1 MSSAADVGSK
11 RSRVSL
17 GALKPLAP
25 YALAHRGRIGLALIA
40 LTVAS
45 AATLVVPIAVRR
57 MIDFGFSDSNA
68 GLIRAYFLAMI
79 GVVAVLALAS
89 GARYYLVMTLGERV
103 VADLRADLFGHLTRL
118 DPSFF
123 DAEKTG
129 DIASRLSADTT
140 QLKAT
145 FGSSASLALRNLF
158 LFVGAM
164 TMMVVTSP
172 KLSAFV
178 LAAIPIIVLPLYAAG
193 RSVRERS
200 RRAQDRLADATAF
213 ATESLSAVRV
223 MQSFLAERFTASRY
237 REAAFGAYEAARTM
251 TQARAIV
258 TAAAIFLA
266 FGSVVVVLWLGAQEV
281 IARKMTGGTLSQ
293 FVLFAV
299 FGAGALG
306 QLSEVWN
313 EVSQAAGAAG
323 RIGEIMA
330 VKPRIVAPPQPLRL
344 AKPVRGEFAFQNV
357 CFAYPGREDDAVLR
371 DVSFR
376 IAPGETVAIVGPSGA
391 GKSTLFQLALRF
403 YDPAS
408 GAVTLDGVDVS
419 KLDPADLRAEIA
431 LVPQD
436 AFIFGATVADNIA
449 YGAPGATRE
458 AVVAAA
464 QQAAADGFISN
475 LPRGYDTQLGE
486 RGVTLSGGERQRIAI
501 ARAILKNAPVLLLDE
516 ATSALDAENETL
528 VQGALETLMKGRSTL
543 VIAHRLATIVNADR
557 IFVIE
562 AGRLVEEGSHASLM
576 AANGLYARLARLQF
590 ETGAAALTAVARPV
604 GAVWRARIRLDSWAS
619 ATYLRAFGLRHA
631 GSRRRGFGADRAF
644 SRGWAPKPVTT
655 QSRSWS

>member
-1 MSSAADVGSK
+1 MSSADAGSK

-17 GALKPLAP
+17 TALKPLAP
-25 YALAHRGRIGLALIA
+25 YAFAHRTRIVLALIA
-40 LTVAS
+40 LAIAS

-57 MIDFGFSDSNA
+57 MIDFGFSDANA

-89 GARYYLVMTLGERV
+89 GSRYYLVMTLGERV
-103 VADLRADLFGHLTRL
+103 VADLRADLFSHLTRL

-158 LFVGAM
+158 LFVGAI
-164 TMMVVTSP
+164 TMMVFTSP

-178 LAAIPIIVLPLYAAG
+178 LAAIPVIVLPLYAAG

-223 MQSFLAERFTASRY
+223 MQSFLAEKFTASRY
-237 REAAFGAYEAARTM
+237 REAAVGAYEAARAM

-281 IARKMTGGTLSQ
+281 IAGQMTGGALSQ

-330 VKPRIVAPPQPLRL
+330 VRPRIVAPAQPMKL
-344 AKPVRGEFAFQNV
+344 AKPVRGEFAFHDV
-357 CFAYPGREDDAVLR
+357 CFVYPGRGGGAVLR

-376 IAPGETVAIVGPSGA
+376 VAPGETIAIVGPSGA

-403 YDPAS
+403 YDPGR
-408 GAVTLDGVDVS
+408 GAVMLDGVDIS

-449 YGAPGATRE
+449 YGAPGVTRE
-458 AVVAAA
+458 AIVVAAK
-464 QQAAADGFISN
+464 QAAADGFISAM
-475 LPRGYDTQLGE
+475 PQGYDTPLGE

-516 ATSALDAENETL
+516 ATSALDAESETL
-528 VQGALETLMKGRSTL
+528 VQGALETLMKDRSTL
-543 VIAHRLATIVNADR
+543 VIAHRLATIVNAHR
-557 IFVIE
+557 ILVIE
-562 AGRLVEEGSHASLM
+562 AGRVVEEGSHASLM
-576 AANGLYARLARLQF
+576 AANGLYSRLARLQF
-590 ETGAAALTAVARPV
+590 ENGAAALTAA
-604 GAVWRARIRLDSWAS
+604 AEAA
-619 ATYLRAFGLRHA
+619 
-631 GSRRRGFGADRAF
+631 
-644 SRGWAPKPVTT
+644 
-655 QSRSWS
+655 Q

>member
-1 MSSAADVGSK
+1 MSSAADAGSK

-25 YALAHRGRIGLALIA
+25 YALAHRGRIVLALIA
-40 LTVAS
+40 LAIAS

-57 MIDFGFSDSNA
+57 MIDFGFSDANA

-103 VADLRADLFGHLTRL
+103 VADLRADLFSHLTRL

-123 DAEKTG
+123 DGEKTG

-158 LFVGAM
+158 LFVGAI
-164 TMMVVTSP
+164 TMMVFTSP

-237 REAAFGAYEAARTM
+237 REAALGAYEAARAM
-251 TQARAIV
+251 SQARALV
-258 TAAAIFLA
+258 TAAALFLA

-281 IARKMTGGTLSQ
+281 IAHRMTGGALSQ

-330 VKPRIVAPPQPLRL
+330 VQPRIVAPAQPMKL
-344 AKPVRGEFAFQNV
+344 AKPVRGELAFHDV
-357 CFAYPGREDDAVLR
+357 CFAYPGREDGAVLR
-371 DVSFR
+371 DVGFR
-376 IAPGETVAIVGPSGA
+376 VAPGETVAIVGPSGA

-403 YDPAS
+403 YDPGTGS
-408 GAVTLDGVDVS
+408 VMLDGVDIA
-419 KLDPADLRAEIA
+419 KLDPVHLRAEIA

-464 QQAAADGFISN
+464 KQAAADGFISA
-475 LPRGYDTQLGE
+475 LPQGYDTPLRE

-516 ATSALDAENETL
+516 ATSALDAESETL

-543 VIAHRLATIVNADR
+543 VIAHRLATIVNAHR
-557 IFVIE
+557 ILVIE
-562 AGRLVEEGSHASLM
+562 AGCVVEEGSHASLM

-590 ETGAAALTAVARPV
+590 ETGAAALTATAE
-604 GAVWRARIRLDSWAS
+604 AA
-619 ATYLRAFGLRHA
+619 
-631 GSRRRGFGADRAF
+631 
-644 SRGWAPKPVTT
+644 
-655 QSRSWS
+655 Q

>member
-1 MSSAADVGSK
+1 MSSADPGSK

-17 GALKPLAP
+17 AALRPLAP
-25 YALAHRGRIGLALIA
+25 YALVHRTRIVLALVA
-40 LTVAS
+40 LTIAS
-45 AATLVVPIAVRR
+45 GATLVVPIAVRR
-57 MIDFGFSDSNA
+57 MIDFGFSDANA

-103 VADLRADLFGHLTRL
+103 VADLRADLFSHLTRL

-145 FGSSASLALRNLF
+145 FGTSASLALRNLF
-158 LFVGAM
+158 LFVGAIA
-164 TMMVVTSP
+164 MMVVTSP

-178 LAAIPIIVLPLYAAG
+178 LAAIPVIVLPLYAAG

-223 MQSFLAERFTASRY
+223 MQSFQAERFTAGRY
-237 REAAFGAYEAARTM
+237 REAAFGAYEAARAM
-251 TQARAIV
+251 SLARALV
-258 TAAAIFLA
+258 TTAAIFLA
-266 FGSVVVVLWLGAQEV
+266 FGSVVFVLWLGAREV
-281 IARKMTGGTLSQ
+281 IAHRMTGGALSQ

-323 RIGEIMA
+323 RIGEIMG
-330 VKPRIVAPPQPLRL
+330 VKPRIVAPAEPIKL
-344 AKPVRGEFAFQNV
+344 AKPVRGELALRNV
-357 CFAYPGREDDAVLR
+357 SFAYPGREDDPVLR
-371 DVSFR
+371 NVSFR
-376 IAPGETVAIVGPSGA
+376 VAPGETVAIVGPSGA

-403 YDPAS
+403 YDTEG
-408 GAVTLDGVDVS
+408 GAVTLDGADVS
-419 KLDPADLRAEIA
+419 RLDPASLRAEIA

-436 AFIFGATVADNIA
+436 AFIFGASVAENIA
-449 YGAPGATRE
+449 YGAPAATRE

-464 QQAAADGFISN
+464 RQAAADGFISA
-475 LPRGYDTQLGE
+475 LPRGYDTLLGE

-528 VQGALETLMKGRSTL
+528 VQGALETLMKGRTTL
-543 VIAHRLATIVNADR
+543 VIAHRLATIVNAHR
-557 IFVIE
+557 ILVIE
-562 AGRLVEEGSHASLM
+562 AGRLVEEGDHPSLM

-590 ETGAAALTAVARPV
+590 ETGAAALTA
-604 GAVWRARIRLDSWAS
+604 
-619 ATYLRAFGLRHA
+619 ATEAA
-631 GSRRRGFGADRAF
+631 
-644 SRGWAPKPVTT
+644 
-655 QSRSWS
+655 Q

>member
-1 MSSAADVGSK
+1 MSSAEAGSK
-11 RSRVSL
+11 TSRSSL
-17 GALKPLAP
+17 GALRPLAP
-25 YALAHRGRIGLALIA
+25 YAFVHRTRIALALVAI
-40 LTVAS
+40 TIAS

-57 MIDFGFSDSNA
+57 MIDFGFSDANA
-68 GLIRAYFLAMI
+68 GLIHAYFLAMI

-103 VADLRADLFGHLTRL
+103 VADLRADLFAHLTRL
-118 DPSFF
+118 DPGFF

-158 LFVGAM
+158 LFVGAIA
-164 TMMVVTSP
+164 MMVVTSS

-178 LAAIPIIVLPLYAAG
+178 LAAIPVIVLPLYTAG
-193 RSVRERS
+193 RSVRQRS
-200 RRAQDRLADATAF
+200 RRAQDRLAQATAF

-223 MQSFLAERFTASRY
+223 MQSFVAESFTAGRY
-237 REAAFGAYEAARTM
+237 RNAAYGAYEAARAM
-251 TQARAIV
+251 SEARAFV

-266 FGSVVVVLWLGAQEV
+266 FSSVVVVLWLGAQDV
-281 IARKMTGGTLSQ
+281 IARRMTAGALSQ

-313 EVSQAAGAAG
+313 EAAQAAGAAA

-330 VKPRIVAPPQPLRL
+330 VKPRIAAPARPAALP
-344 AKPVRGEFAFQNV
+344 KPVRGELAFDNV
-357 CFAYPGREDDAVLR
+357 SFAYPGREDDFVLR

-376 IAPGETVAIVGPSGA
+376 IAPGEVVAIVGPSGA

-403 YDPAS
+403 YDPSS
-408 GAVTLDGVDVS
+408 GAVTLDGVDIS
-419 KLDPADLRAEIA
+419 TLDPASLRAEIA

-436 AFIFGATVADNIA
+436 AFIFGASVADNIA

-464 QQAAADGFISN
+464 RQAAAHGFIAA
-475 LPRGYDTQLGE
+475 LPEGYDTLLGE

-501 ARAILKNAPVLLLDE
+501 ARAILKDAPALLLDE
-516 ATSALDAENETL
+516 ATSALDAESETE
-528 VQGALETLMKGRSTL
+528 VQGALETLMKGRTTL
-543 VIAHRLATIVNADR
+543 VIAHRLATIVNAHR
-557 IFVIE
+557 ILVIE
-562 AGRLVEEGSHASLM
+562 AGRLVEEGTHASLM
-576 AANGLYARLARLQF
+576 AAGGLYARLARLQF
-590 ETGAAALTAVARPV
+590 ETGATALTAVAE
-604 GAVWRARIRLDSWAS
+604 AA
-619 ATYLRAFGLRHA
+619 
-631 GSRRRGFGADRAF
+631 
-644 SRGWAPKPVTT
+644 
-655 QSRSWS
+655 Q

>member
-1 MSSAADVGSK
+1 MSNADAGSK

-17 GALKPLAP
+17 GVLKPLAP
-25 YALAHRGRIGLALIA
+25 YAFVHHMRIVLALLALAIA
-40 LTVAS
+40 S
-45 AATLVVPIAVRR
+45 GATLVVPIAVRR
-57 MIDFGFSDSNA
+57 MIDFGFSDANA

-103 VADLRADLFGHLTRL
+103 VADLRADLFTHLTQL

-123 DAEKTG
+123 DSEKTG

-145 FGSSASLALRNLF
+145 FGASASLALRNLF
-158 LFVGAM
+158 LFVGAIA
-164 TMMVVTSP
+164 MMVVTSP

-178 LAAIPIIVLPLYAAG
+178 LAAIPVIVLPLYAAG
-193 RSVRERS
+193 RSVRQRS

-223 MQSFLAERFTASRY
+223 MQSFLAERFTAARY
-237 REAAFGAYEAARTM
+237 REAAFGAYEAARAM
-251 TQARAIV
+251 AQARALV

-266 FGSVVVVLWLGAQEV
+266 FGSVVFVLWLGAQEV
-281 IARKMTGGTLSQ
+281 ITHRMTGGALSQ

-323 RIGEIMA
+323 RIGEILA
-330 VKPRIVAPPQPLRL
+330 VKPRVVAPAQPIKL
-344 AKPVRGEFAFQNV
+344 AKPVGGELAFRNV
-357 CFAYPGREDDAVLR
+357 SFAYPGREDDPVLR

-376 IAPGETVAIVGPSGA
+376 VAPGETVAIVGPSGA

-403 YDPAS
+403 YDTAG
-408 GAVTLDGVDVS
+408 GAVTLDGIDVS
-419 KLDPADLRAEIA
+419 RLDPADLRAEIA

-449 YGAPGATRE
+449 YGAPGATRD
-458 AVVAAA
+458 AVISAAK
-464 QQAAADGFISN
+464 QAAADGFISA
-475 LPRGYDTQLGE
+475 LPQGYDSLLGE

-501 ARAILKNAPVLLLDE
+501 ARAVLKNAPVLLLDE
-516 ATSALDAENETL
+516 ATSALDAESETL

-543 VIAHRLATIVNADR
+543 VIAHRLATIVNAHR
-557 IFVIE
+557 ILVIE
-562 AGRLVEEGSHASLM
+562 AGRLVEEGTHATLM

-590 ETGAAALTAVARPV
+590 ETGAAALTAA
-604 GAVWRARIRLDSWAS
+604 A
-619 ATYLRAFGLRHA
+619 HA
-631 GSRRRGFGADRAF
+631 A
-644 SRGWAPKPVTT
+644 
-655 QSRSWS
+655 Q

>member
-1 MSSAADVGSK
+1 MSSADVGSK
-11 RSRVSL
+11 RSRSSFA
-17 GALKPLAP
+17 ALAPLAP
-25 YALAHRGRIGLALIA
+25 YAFAHRGRIALALVA
-40 LTVAS
+40 LVIAS
-45 AATLVVPIAVRR
+45 ATTLVVPIAVRR
-57 MIDFGFSDSNA
+57 MIDFGFSDANA

-79 GVVAVLALAS
+79 GVVAVLSLAS

-103 VADLRADLFGHLTRL
+103 VADLRADLFTHLTRL

-158 LFVGAM
+158 LFVGAI

-178 LAAIPIIVLPLYAAG
+178 LAAIPIIILPLYAAG
-193 RSVRERS
+193 RAVRERS
-200 RRAQDRLADATAF
+200 RQAQDRLADATAF
-213 ATESLSAVRV
+213 AAESLSAVRV
-223 MQSFLAERFTASRY
+223 MQSFLAEKFVAGRY
-237 REAAFGAYEAARTM
+237 REAAFGAYEAARATS
-251 TQARAIV
+251 QARALV
-258 TAAAIFLA
+258 TAAALFLA

-281 IARKMTGGTLSQ
+281 IAGQMTGGALSQ

-330 VKPRIVAPPQPLRL
+330 VKPRIVAPTRPIQLGT
-344 AKPVRGEFAFQNV
+344 PVRGELAYQDV
-357 CFAYPGREDDAVLR
+357 SFAYPGREDGAILR
-371 DVSFR
+371 DVNFR
-376 IAPGETVAIVGPSGA
+376 VAPGETVAIVGPSGA

-403 YDPAS
+403 YDPAT
-408 GAVTLDGVDVS
+408 GTVTLDGVDIS
-419 KLDPADLRAEIA
+419 RLDPADLRAEIA

-436 AFIFGATVADNIA
+436 AFIFGASVADNIA

-464 QQAAADGFISN
+464 KQAAADGFISA
-475 LPRGYDTQLGE
+475 LPQGYDTPLGE
-486 RGVTLSGGERQRIAI
+486 RGVTLSGGERQRLAI
-501 ARAILKNAPVLLLDE
+501 ARAILKDPPVLLLDE
-516 ATSALDAENETL
+516 ATSALDAESETL
-528 VQGALETLMKGRSTL
+528 VQGALETLMQGRSTL
-543 VIAHRLATIVNADR
+543 VIAHRLATIVNAHR
-557 IFVIE
+557 ILVIE
-562 AGRLVEEGSHASLM
+562 GGRLVEEGSHASLM

-590 ETGAAALTAVARPV
+590 ETGAAALTAA
-604 GAVWRARIRLDSWAS
+604 AEAA
-619 ATYLRAFGLRHA
+619 
-631 GSRRRGFGADRAF
+631 
-644 SRGWAPKPVTT
+644 
-655 QSRSWS
+655 Q

>member
-1 MSSAADVGSK
+1 MSSAADAGSK

-25 YALAHRGRIGLALIA
+25 YALAHRGRIGLALVA
-40 LTVAS
+40 LTIAS

-103 VADLRADLFGHLTRL
+103 VADLRADLFSHLTRL

-123 DAEKTG
+123 DGEKTG

-158 LFVGAM
+158 LFVGAI
-164 TMMVVTSP
+164 TMMVFTSP

-178 LAAIPIIVLPLYAAG
+178 LAAIPVIVLPLYAAG

-223 MQSFLAERFTASRY
+223 MQSFLAETFTAGRY
-237 REAAFGAYEAARTM
+237 REAAFGACEAARAM

-266 FGSVVVVLWLGAQEV
+266 FGSVVVVLWLGAQDV
-281 IARKMTGGTLSQ
+281 IAGRMTGGALSQ

-330 VKPRIVAPPQPLRL
+330 VAPRIVAPAQPMKL
-344 AKPVRGEFAFQNV
+344 AKPVRGELSFDDV
-357 CFAYPGREDDAVLR
+357 SFAYPGREDGPVLR
-371 DVSFR
+371 EVSFR
-376 IAPGETVAIVGPSGA
+376 VAPGETVAIVGPSGA

-403 YDPAS
+403 YDPTK
-408 GAVTLDGVDVS
+408 GAITLDGFDVS

-436 AFIFGATVADNIA
+436 AFIFGAAVADNIA

-458 AVVAAA
+458 AIVNAAK
-464 QQAAADGFISN
+464 QAAADGFISA
-475 LPRGYDTQLGE
+475 LPQGYETVLGE
-486 RGVTLSGGERQRIAI
+486 RGITLSGGERQRIAI
-501 ARAILKNAPVLLLDE
+501 ARALLKDAPVLLLDE
-516 ATSALDAENETL
+516 ATSALDAESETL

-543 VIAHRLATIVNADR
+543 VIAHRLATIVNAHS
-557 IFVIE
+557 ILVIE

-590 ETGAAALTAVARPV
+590 ETGAAALTAA
-604 GAVWRARIRLDSWAS
+604 A
-619 ATYLRAFGLRHA
+619 
-631 GSRRRGFGADRAF
+631 
-644 SRGWAPKPVTT
+644 
-655 QSRSWS
+655 Q

>member
-1 MSSAADVGSK
+1 MSSADTGSK

-17 GALKPLAP
+17 GALRPLAP
-25 YALAHRGRIGLALIA
+25 YAFAHRTRIALALIA
-40 LTVAS
+40 LAIAS

-103 VADLRADLFGHLTRL
+103 VADLRADLFSHLTCL

-123 DAEKTG
+123 DGEKTG

-158 LFVGAM
+158 LFVGAI
-164 TMMVVTSP
+164 TMMVFTSP

-178 LAAIPIIVLPLYAAG
+178 LAAIPVIVLPLYAAG

-223 MQSFLAERFTASRY
+223 MQSFLAEKFTARRY
-237 REAAFGAYEAARTM
+237 REAAFGAYEAARAM

-281 IARKMTGGTLSQ
+281 IAGAMTGGALSQ

-330 VKPRIVAPPQPLRL
+330 VEPRIVAPAQPVKL

-357 CFAYPGREDDAVLR
+357 RFTYPGRHDDSVLH

-376 IAPGETVAIVGPSGA
+376 VAPGETVAIVGPSGA

-403 YDPAS
+403 YDPGS
-408 GAVTLDGVDVS
+408 GAVMLDGVDIS

-464 QQAAADGFISN
+464 KQAAADSFISAM
-475 LPRGYDTQLGE
+475 PQGYGTALGE

-516 ATSALDAENETL
+516 ATSALDAESETL

-543 VIAHRLATIVNADR
+543 VIAHRLATIINAHR
-557 IFVIE
+557 ILVIE
-562 AGRLVEEGSHASLM
+562 AGRLVEEGSHGSLM

-590 ETGAAALTAVARPV
+590 ETGAAALTAA
-604 GAVWRARIRLDSWAS
+604 AEAA
-619 ATYLRAFGLRHA
+619 
-631 GSRRRGFGADRAF
+631 
-644 SRGWAPKPVTT
+644 
-655 QSRSWS
+655 Q

>member
-1 MSSAADVGSK
+1 MSSADAGSK
-11 RSRVSL
+11 RSRGSL
-17 GALKPLAP
+17 AALKPLAP
-25 YALAHRGRIGLALIA
+25 YAFAHRGRIALALVA
-40 LTVAS
+40 LVIAS

-79 GVVAVLALAS
+79 GVVAVLSLAS

-103 VADLRADLFGHLTRL
+103 VADLRADLFTHLTRL

-158 LFVGAM
+158 LFVGA
-164 TMMVVTSP
+164 TAMMVVTSP

-200 RRAQDRLADATAF
+200 RQAQDRLADATAF
-213 ATESLSAVRV
+213 AAESLSAVRV
-223 MQSFLAERFTASRY
+223 MQSFLAETFAAGRY
-237 REAAFGAYEAARTM
+237 REAAFGAYEAARATS
-251 TQARAIV
+251 QARALV
-258 TAAAIFLA
+258 TAAALFLA

-281 IARKMTGGTLSQ
+281 IAGQMTGGALSQ

-330 VKPRIVAPPQPLRL
+330 VKPRIVAPPKPLKL
-344 AKPVRGEFAFQNV
+344 AKPVRGELAFRDV
-357 CFAYPGREDDAVLR
+357 SFAYPGREDGAVLR
-371 DVSFR
+371 GVSFR
-376 IAPGETVAIVGPSGA
+376 VAPGETVAIVGPSGA

-408 GAVTLDGVDVS
+408 GAVTLDGADIS

-436 AFIFGATVADNIA
+436 AFIFGASVADNIA
-449 YGAPGATRE
+449 YGAPGATRD

-464 QQAAADGFISN
+464 KQAAADGFISA
-475 LPRGYDTQLGE
+475 LPQGYDTPLGE

-501 ARAILKNAPVLLLDE
+501 ARAILKDAPVLLLDE
-516 ATSALDAENETL
+516 ATSALDAESETL

-543 VIAHRLATIVNADR
+543 VIAHRLATIVNAHR
-557 IFVIE
+557 ILVIE

-590 ETGAAALTAVARPV
+590 ETGAAALT
-604 GAVWRARIRLDSWAS
+604 GAAEA
-619 ATYLRAFGLRHA
+619 A
-631 GSRRRGFGADRAF
+631 
-644 SRGWAPKPVTT
+644 
-655 QSRSWS
+655 Q

>member
-1 MSSAADVGSK
+1 MPSAADTGSK

-17 GALKPLAP
+17 GALRPLAP
-25 YALAHRGRIGLALIA
+25 YAFAHRTRIVLALIA
-40 LTVAS
+40 LTIAS

-57 MIDFGFSDSNA
+57 MIDFGFSAANA
-68 GLIRAYFLAMI
+68 GLIHAYFFAMI

-103 VADLRADLFGHLTRL
+103 VADLRADLFTHLTRL

-123 DAEKTG
+123 DTEKTG

-158 LFVGAM
+158 LFVGAI

-178 LAAIPIIVLPLYAAG
+178 VAAIPVIVLPLYAAG
-193 RSVRERS
+193 RSVRQRS
-200 RRAQDRLADATAF
+200 RRAQDRLAEATAF
-213 ATESLSAVRV
+213 AAESLSAVRV
-223 MQSFLAERFTASRY
+223 MQSFLAENFTAGRY
-237 REAAFGAYEAARTM
+237 REAAFGAYEAARAM
-251 TQARAIV
+251 SQARALV
-258 TAAAIFLA
+258 TAAALFLA
-266 FGSVVVVLWLGAQEV
+266 FGSVVVVLKFGAQEV
-281 IARKMTGGTLSQ
+281 IAGRMTGGALSQ

-330 VKPRIVAPPQPLRL
+330 VKPRIVAPAQPLKL
-344 AKPVRGEFAFQNV
+344 AKPVRGGLSFLNV
-357 CFAYPGREDDAVLR
+357 SFAYPGREDDSVLR

-376 IAPGETVAIVGPSGA
+376 IAPGEVVAIVGPSGA

-408 GAVTLDGVDVS
+408 GKVTLDGVDIS
-419 KLDPADLRAEIA
+419 RLDPASLRAEIA

-449 YGAPGATRE
+449 YGAPGATHE
-458 AVVAAA
+458 AVVDAAR
-464 QQAAADGFISN
+464 QAAADSFIAA
-475 LPRGYDTQLGE
+475 LPQGYDTPLGE

-501 ARAILKNAPVLLLDE
+501 ARAILKDAPVLLLDE
-516 ATSALDAENETL
+516 ATSALDAESETL

-543 VIAHRLATIVNADR
+543 VIAHRLATIVNAHR
-557 IFVIE
+557 ILVIE

-590 ETGAAALTAVARPV
+590 KTGAAALTAA
-604 GAVWRARIRLDSWAS
+604 AEAA
-619 ATYLRAFGLRHA
+619 
-631 GSRRRGFGADRAF
+631 
-644 SRGWAPKPVTT
+644 
-655 QSRSWS
+655 Q

>member
-1 MSSAADVGSK
+1 MSSADTGSK

-17 GALKPLAP
+17 AALKPLAP
-25 YALAHRGRIGLALIA
+25 YALAHRGRIVLALIA
-40 LTVAS
+40 LALAS

-103 VADLRADLFGHLTRL
+103 VADLRADLFSHLTRL

-123 DAEKTG
+123 DGEKTG

-158 LFVGAM
+158 LFVGAI
-164 TMMVVTSP
+164 TMMVFTSP

-178 LAAIPIIVLPLYAAG
+178 LAAIPVIVLPLYAAG

-251 TQARAIV
+251 IQARAIV
-258 TAAAIFLA
+258 TAVAIFLA

-281 IARKMTGGTLSQ
+281 IAGSMTGGALSQ

-330 VKPRIVAPPQPLRL
+330 VQPRIVAPPQPLRL
-344 AKPVRGEFAFQNV
+344 AKPVRGELAFHDV
-357 CFAYPGREDDAVLR
+357 RFAYPGREDGSVLR

-403 YDPAS
+403 YDPGS
-408 GAVTLDGVDVS
+408 GAVMLDGVDIS
-419 KLDPADLRAEIA
+419 KLDPVDLRAEIA

-464 QQAAADGFISN
+464 KRAAADSFISAM
-475 LPRGYDTQLGE
+475 PQGYDTALGE

-516 ATSALDAENETL
+516 ATSALDAESETL

-543 VIAHRLATIVNADR
+543 VIAHRLATIVNAHR
-557 IFVIE
+557 ILVVE
-562 AGRLVEEGSHASLM
+562 AGRVVEEGSHASLM

-590 ETGAAALTAVARPV
+590 ETGAAALTAA
-604 GAVWRARIRLDSWAS
+604 AEAA
-619 ATYLRAFGLRHA
+619 
-631 GSRRRGFGADRAF
+631 
-644 SRGWAPKPVTT
+644 
-655 QSRSWS
+655 Q

>member
-1 MSSAADVGSK
+1 MSSADAGSK

-17 GALKPLAP
+17 TALKPLAP
-25 YALAHRGRIGLALIA
+25 YAFAHRTRIVLALIA
-40 LTVAS
+40 LAIAS

-57 MIDFGFSDSNA
+57 MIDFGFSDANA

-79 GVVAVLALAS
+79 CVVAVLALAS

-103 VADLRADLFGHLTRL
+103 VADLRVDLFSHLTRL

-158 LFVGAM
+158 LFVGAI
-164 TMMVVTSP
+164 TMMVFTSP

-178 LAAIPIIVLPLYAAG
+178 LAAIPVIVLPLYAAG

-223 MQSFLAERFTASRY
+223 MQSFLAEKFTASRY
-237 REAAFGAYEAARTM
+237 REAAFGAYEAARAM
-251 TQARAIV
+251 THARAIV

-281 IARKMTGGTLSQ
+281 IAGSMTGGALSQ

-330 VKPRIVAPPQPLRL
+330 VRPRIVAPAQPMKL
-344 AKPVRGEFAFQNV
+344 AKPVRGELAFHDV
-357 CFAYPGREDDAVLR
+357 CFAYPGREGGAVLR

-376 IAPGETVAIVGPSGA
+376 VAPGEIVAIVGPSGA

-403 YDPAS
+403 YDPGS
-408 GAVTLDGVDVS
+408 GSVMLDGVDIAR
-419 KLDPADLRAEIA
+419 LDPVDLRAEIA

-449 YGAPGATRE
+449 YGAPGATHG

-464 QQAAADGFISN
+464 KQAAADGFISAM
-475 LPRGYDTQLGE
+475 PQGYDTALGE

-516 ATSALDAENETL
+516 ATSALDAESETL

-543 VIAHRLATIVNADR
+543 VIAHRLATIVTAHR
-557 IFVIE
+557 ILVIE
-562 AGRLVEEGSHASLM
+562 AGRVVEEGSHASLM
-576 AANGLYARLARLQF
+576 AANGLYSRLARLQF
-590 ETGAAALTAVARPV
+590 ETGAAALT
-604 GAVWRARIRLDSWAS
+604 GAAEA
-619 ATYLRAFGLRHA
+619 A
-631 GSRRRGFGADRAF
+631 
-644 SRGWAPKPVTT
+644 
-655 QSRSWS
+655 Q

>member
-1 MSSAADVGSK
+1 MSSAADAGSK

-17 GALKPLAP
+17 DALKPLAP
-25 YALAHRGRIGLALIA
+25 YALTHRGRIGLALIA
-40 LTVAS
+40 LTIAS
-45 AATLVVPIAVRR
+45 CATLVVPIAVRR
-57 MIDFGFSDSNA
+57 MIDFGFSNSNA

-103 VADLRADLFGHLTRL
+103 VADLRADLFSHLTRL

-164 TMMVVTSP
+164 AMMVVTSP
-172 KLSAFV
+172 KLSIFV

-223 MQSFLAERFTASRY
+223 MQSFLAEQFTARRY
-237 REAAFGAYEAARTM
+237 RDAAFGAYEAARTM

-258 TAAAIFLA
+258 TVAAIFLA

-281 IARKMTGGTLSQ
+281 VAGRMTGGTLSQ

-330 VKPRIVAPPQPLRL
+330 VKPRIVAPVRPMKLT
-344 AKPVRGEFAFQNV
+344 KPVRGEFAFQNV
-357 CFAYPGREDDAVLR
+357 QFAYPGREDDVVLHE
-371 DVSFR
+371 VSFR
-376 IAPGETVAIVGPSGA
+376 VAPGETVAIVGPSGA

-403 YDPAS
+403 YDPAGGS
-408 GAVTLDGVDVS
+408 VTLDGIDIS

-464 QQAAADGFISN
+464 KQAAADSFVSD
-475 LPRGYDTQLGE
+475 LPQGYDTQLGE

-516 ATSALDAENETL
+516 ATSALDAESETL

-543 VIAHRLATIVNADR
+543 VIAHRLATIVNAHR
-557 IFVIE
+557 ILVIE
-562 AGRLVEEGSHASLM
+562 AGRLVEEGTHASLM

-590 ETGAAALTAVARPV
+590 ETGAAALTAA
-604 GAVWRARIRLDSWAS
+604 A
-619 ATYLRAFGLRHA
+619 
-631 GSRRRGFGADRAF
+631 
-644 SRGWAPKPVTT
+644 
-655 QSRSWS
+655 Q